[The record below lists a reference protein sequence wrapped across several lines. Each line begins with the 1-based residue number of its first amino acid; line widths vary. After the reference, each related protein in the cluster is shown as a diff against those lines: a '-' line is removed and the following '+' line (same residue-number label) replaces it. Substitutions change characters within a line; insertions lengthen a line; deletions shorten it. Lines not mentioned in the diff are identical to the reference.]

1 MSKGIDISKWQG
13 NIDWNVLAS
22 SKCVDFV
29 IIRAG
34 VSLDKDTK
42 FEANYAGCKKY
53 KIPCGVYFYSYAKT
67 IAEAEAEAKT
77 FLKTI
82 AGKQFEYPVYF
93 DIEDKSQMNLP
104 KKLLTDI
111 CIAWCDIVEKAGY
124 YVGIYSNPDWF
135 INRLDTSR
143 LTMYDKWLA
152 HWASKPMWGNEFGG
166 MWQYSCQGKIA
177 GISGDVDLDESYRDY
192 PSIIRN
198 AKLNGYGKHTVI
210 ATKYDLSDSEARE
223 LKVKCENLGMTA
235 VVKNG

>member
-1 MSKGIDISKWQG
+1 MSKGIDVSKWQG
-13 NIDWNVLAS
+13 NIDFKKVKAS
-22 SKCVDFV
+22 GIDFV

-34 VSLDKDTK
+34 VSLDKDVK
-42 FEANYAGCKKY
+42 FEQNYKNAKAAGMNV
-53 KIPCGVYFYSYAKT
+53 GVYFYSYAKT
-67 IAEAEAEAKT
+67 VSEAEKEAKT

-111 CIAWCDIVEKAGY
+111 CIAWCSIIEKAGY

-143 LTMYDKWLA
+143 LVMYDKWLA
-152 HWASKPMWGNEFGG
+152 HWANKPMWGNEFGG
-166 MWQYSCQGKIA
+166 LWQYSCQGRIN

-192 PSIIRN
+192 PSIIKK
-198 AKLNGYGKHTVI
+198 AKLNGYGKSTVI
-210 ATKYDLSDSEARE
+210 ATKENAANPEE
-223 LKVKCENLGMTA
+223 LKAKCEELGMT
-235 VVKNG
+235 VVIKSG

>member
-1 MSKGIDISKWQG
+1 MQLKGIDVSKWQG
-13 NIDWNVLAS
+13 NIDW
-22 SKCVDFV
+22 SKIDVNFV

-53 KIPCGVYFYSYAKT
+53 KIPCGAYFYSYAT
-67 IAEAEAEAKT
+67 TVAEAEKEAKT

-135 INRLDTSR
+135 INRLDTDK
-143 LTMYDKWLA
+143 LKAYDKWLA

-166 MWQYSCQGKIA
+166 LWQYSCQGRVDGIA
-177 GISGDVDLDESYRDY
+177 TDVDLNESYRDY
-192 PSIIRN
+192 PSIIKK
-198 AKLNGYGKHTVI
+198 AKLNGYGKSTVI
-210 ATKYDLSDSEARE
+210 ATKENVTNPEE
-223 LKVKCENLGMTA
+223 LKAKCEELGMA
-235 VVKNG
+235 VVIKSG